1 MKSIKDIESIIEEKN
16 LIDGLIKSN
25 GLYVLVAKPKAGKS
39 LLALQL
45 ANSICNGISFL
56 NMNTDK
62 QPVFYIS
69 TELNEKQ
76 LKDRI
81 IKTGYLFED
90 NQFFYSIK
98 SNDNKLNIREDL
110 YLDITSFAEDY
121 NGKLVIIDMLSGI
134 DYQIGYDL
142 NNYMDIDKVISKYRE
157 LINKYNLSFLLIHHT
172 NKNGSTLGSTGIE
185 GFADGIFYLNDNGNN
200 NYSFY
205 SSSRDFPSFNI
216 NLKRNDNLSFEIVEE
231 DDSKIDDN
239 LITFIRYVIDKHEIT
254 FTPAE
259 IVSQLKLFITP
270 SKFGKILNEN
280 IDRLKFEGIYI
291 TKNRTSTS
299 RNYTAKFIE
308 PDDN

>member
-1 MKSIKDIESIIEEKN
+1 MKSIKEIKDIIQEDN

-25 GLYVLVAKPKAGKS
+25 GLYVLVAKPKVGKS
-39 LLALQL
+39 LLALQI
-45 ANSICNGISFL
+45 ANSISNGIPFL
-56 NMNTDK
+56 DMITSK

-76 LKDRI
+76 LKDRL
-81 IKTGYLFED
+81 IKTGYTFED
-90 NQFFYSIK
+90 NQFFYAIK
-98 SNDNKLNIREDL
+98 SADNKLNIREDL
-110 YLDITSFAEDY
+110 YLDITSFVEEY
-121 NGKLVIIDMLSGI
+121 KGKLVIIDMLSGI

-142 NNYMDIDKVISKYRE
+142 NNYMDMDKVISKYRE

-185 GFADGIFYLNDNGNN
+185 GFVDGIFYLEDNKNN

-216 NLKRNDNLSFEIVEE
+216 NLKRNENLSFEVVEE

-259 IVSQLKLFITP
+259 IVSKLKLYITP

-280 IDRLKFEGIYI
+280 LTRLELEGIYI
-291 TKNRTSTS
+291 TKNRTSFS
-299 RNYTAKFIE
+299 RNYTAKFVE

>member
-25 GLYVLVAKPKAGKS
+25 GLYVLVAKPKVGKS

-121 NGKLVIIDMLSGI
+121 DGKLVIIDMLSGI

-185 GFADGIFYLNDNGNN
+185 GFVDGIFYLNDNGNN

-216 NLKRNDNLSFEIVEE
+216 NLKRNDNLSFEMVEE

-291 TKNRTSTS
+291 TKNRTSIS
-299 RNYTAKFIE
+299 RNYIAKFIE